1 MSRRNL
7 PAVPKPG
14 AAVSAKRVGEIEREV
29 WEALP
34 HIDDIPTLEEGR
46 KRLSALVAYLRA
58 PELQRP
64 AMSAL
69 RGVEA
74 RIGQLLP
81 SPAPGRRTNLESE
94 PEPLTSSEKPSDDG
108 EEQPPPRGEEVR
120 LPDQASSDFRVLAKA
135 LDGTVEV
142 APEEWRKS
150 RRALTALV
158 RLRAGEMPETP
169 ELPDGRFRCIVAD
182 PPWKMDTGPDMVGGT
197 GESGHDALAYDQMT
211 VEAIK
216 ALDVEALA
224 ADDAHLYLWTTNRYV
239 EAAYDVARAWGFKP
253 SVLLVWAKKPQGVG
267 LGDTYRLTT
276 EFVLFARRGN
286 LPHRRIVERSWFD
299 WPRGRHS
306 VKPAA
311 FYAMVES
318 VTPGPERLEMFAR
331 GKRKG
336 WTVWG
341 AEA

>member
-1 MSRRNL
+1 MTTNGTNL

-14 AAVSAKRVGEIEREV
+14 SAVSAKQAAEIERQV

-34 HIDDIPTLEEGR
+34 HIDDIAVLEDGR
-46 KRLSALVAYLRA
+46 RNLAALVAYLRA

-64 AMSAL
+64 ALSAQ

-74 RIGQLLP
+74 RIGQLLGPTTQGQRADLEP
-81 SPAPGRRTNLESE
+81 SVTTESSI
-94 PEPLTSSEKPSDDG
+94 TKDD
-108 EEQPPPRGEEVR
+108 R
-120 LPDQASSDFRVLAKA
+120 SDFRTLAKA

-142 APEEWRKS
+142 TPVEWQKS

-182 PPWKMDTGPDMVGGT
+182 PPWKMTTGPDSFNGTVVPGG
-197 GESGHDALAYDQMT
+197 DALEYDQMT

-216 ALDVEALA
+216 ALDVEGRA

-267 LGDTYRLTT
+267 LGGTYRLTT

-286 LPHRRIVERSWFD
+286 LPHRQIIERSWFD
-299 WPRGRHS
+299 WPRGKHS

-311 FYAMVES
+311 FYEMVES

-331 GKRKG
+331 AKRKG

>member
-1 MSRRNL
+1 MTGRNL
-7 PAVPKPG
+7 PVVPKPG
-14 AAVSAKRVGEIEREV
+14 SAVSAKQAAEIERQV

-34 HIDDIPTLEEGR
+34 HIDDIDVLEAGR
-46 KRLSALVAYLRA
+46 RNLAALVAYLRA

-64 AMSAL
+64 ALSAQ

-74 RIGQLLP
+74 RIGQLLG
-81 SPAPGRRTNLESE
+81 PAEHGGDRRSATAQTDQPNHDEVDL
-94 PEPLTSSEKPSDDG
+94 SD
-108 EEQPPPRGEEVR
+108 PVR
-120 LPDQASSDFRVLAKA
+120 SDFRVLAKA
-135 LDGTVEV
+135 LDGEVEV
-142 APEEWRKS
+142 TPEEWQKS

-158 RLRAGEMPETP
+158 RLRAGEMPKTP
-169 ELPDGRFRCIVAD
+169 ELPDGQFRCIVAD
-182 PPWKMDTGPDMVGGT
+182 PPWKMDTGPGFSSGSASGDT
-197 GESGHDALAYDQMT
+197 GHDALTYDQMT

-216 ALDVEALA
+216 ALDVESLA

-286 LPHRRIVERSWFD
+286 LEHRQIIPRSWFD
-299 WPRGRHS
+299 WPRGKHS

-311 FYAMVES
+311 FFEMVES
-318 VTPGPERLEMFAR
+318 VTPGPALEMFAR
-331 GKRKG
+331 AKRKD

-341 AEA
+341 AEADD

>member
-1 MSRRNL
+1 MTGRNL
-7 PAVPKPG
+7 PVVPKPG
-14 AAVSAKRVGEIEREV
+14 SAVSAKQAGEIERQV

-34 HIDDIPTLEEGR
+34 HIDDIDVLEAGR
-46 KRLSALVAYLRA
+46 RNLAALVAYLRA

-64 AMSAL
+64 ALSAQ

-74 RIGQLLP
+74 RIGQLLGPAKATQGQRTDLSVTTEKLENTP
-81 SPAPGRRTNLESE
+81 S
-94 PEPLTSSEKPSDDG
+94 KDD
-108 EEQPPPRGEEVR
+108 R
-120 LPDQASSDFRVLAKA
+120 SDFRVLAKA
-135 LDGTVEV
+135 LDGEVEV
-142 APEEWRKS
+142 APEEWQKS

-182 PPWKMDTGPDMVGGT
+182 PPWKMTTGPDSFNGTVVPGG
-197 GESGHDALAYDQMT
+197 DALDYDQMT

-267 LGDTYRLTT
+267 LGGTYRLTT

-286 LPHRRIVERSWFD
+286 LEHRQIIERSWFD
-299 WPRGRHS
+299 WPRGKHS

-311 FYAMVES
+311 FFEMVES

-331 GKRKG
+331 AKRKG